1 MEIMQ
6 LRIIPHDEVE
16 KDISRASLRIEQLMI
31 TLEETGFMDSER
43 SLVFQKMMHELDKA
57 MAEVIEDK

>member
-1 MEIMQ
+1 MQ

-31 TLEETGFMDSER
+31 TLEETGFMNSER